1 MIYILTVKKRR
12 NWHRHDYSEHD
23 DSGKVNIQ
31 QVLLMLLG
39 IKPSLSSVGFYISKV
54 TLFISLWQAVQTGTV
69 VFIKELKNR
78 TFPRYELYMYE
89 TGDGIRTFL
98 SISRKLFNTKTP
110 LNHHIKDSEF
120 LRWAWKPKKTLITCL
135 WGKTKLV

>member
-39 IKPSLSSVGFYISKV
+39 IKPFNSWIVIIYWISYFQGYIIHLS
-54 TLFISLWQAVQTGTV
+54 WQAVQTGTV

-78 TFPRYELYMYE
+78 TFPRYELYMCE
-89 TGDGIRTFL
+89 TGDVIRTFL

-110 LNHHIKDSEF
+110 LNHHLKDSEF
-120 LRWAWKPKKTLITCL
+120 LRWAWKPKNTNHLSL
-135 WGKTKLV
+135 R

>member
-39 IKPSLSSVGFYISKV
+39 IKPFNSWIVIIYWISYFQGYIIHLSLTGCSDRDSGFHQGTQKQDISKV
-54 TLFISLWQAVQTGTV
+54 WTIHVWNRWRNQNISQY
-69 VFIKELKNR
+69 IKKALLYKNSLKPS
-78 TFPRYELYMYE
+78 FKGQWIFKVSM
-89 TGDGIRTFL
+89 
-98 SISRKLFNTKTP
+98 K
-110 LNHHIKDSEF
+110 
-120 LRWAWKPKKTLITCL
+120 AQKTLITCL
-135 WGKTKLV
+135 WGK